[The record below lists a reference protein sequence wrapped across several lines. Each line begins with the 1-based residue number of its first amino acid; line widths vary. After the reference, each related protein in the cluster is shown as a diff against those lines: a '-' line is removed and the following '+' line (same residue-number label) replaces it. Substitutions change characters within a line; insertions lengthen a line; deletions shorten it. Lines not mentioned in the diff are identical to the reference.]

1 MSYAAATRRA
11 QDQKKWSK
19 LAEGACKDA
28 ELKLRLLN
36 DPTPLLREAGIEVP
50 AGAEVRVMEEK
61 GSLNCVIESG
71 KAAGAA
77 AGRELAEADLANVAG
92 GTPKA
97 TGKAPTVYLQYT
109 FKQVF
114 VTSIQNS
121 GS

>member
-11 QDQKKWSK
+11 QDQKKWCK

-28 ELKLRLLN
+28 ELKQRLLN
-36 DPTPLLREAGIEVP
+36 DPTRLLRE
-50 AGAEVRVMEEK
+50 
-61 GSLNCVIESG
+61 
-71 KAAGAA
+71 
-77 AGRELAEADLANVAG
+77 DT
-92 GTPKA
+92 GT
-97 TGKAPTVYLQYT
+97 APTVYLQYT